1 MLYFSIPYEIQ
12 TAVKKESSLTGKSV
26 RQIIIEKL
34 RGETVEKSFSPE
46 LKANLIKLDEMK
58 LLKKNWNGNNAKPLP
73 KKIINKAKALIIDLQ
88 KQPQVFPTAN
98 NSIQIEFDGDN
109 NSYLE
114 FQVTKSKFLPY
125 YKVDKTGKEVSGQI
139 LFSASEINKF
149 VEDFYG

>member
-34 RGETVEKSFSPE
+34 RGETVEKTFSPE

-73 KKIINKAKALIIDLQ
+73 K
-88 KQPQVFPTAN
+88 
-98 NSIQIEFDGDN
+98 
-109 NSYLE
+109 
-114 FQVTKSKFLPY
+114 
-125 YKVDKTGKEVSGQI
+125 
-139 LFSASEINKF
+139 
-149 VEDFYG
+149 